1 MGDPRIGKEMSEED
15 SCNLLIHLQEVAA
28 SYARWAATHLAD
40 KNFEDSILFQQESAF
55 TSAYARKM
63 LFQLIGD
70 SYVEK
75 DIDWYALSTEVN

>member
-1 MGDPRIGKEMSEED
+1 MGNPRVGKEMSEED

-40 KNFEDSILFQQESAF
+40 RHFEDSVLFQGESAY

-63 LFQLIGD
+63 LFTLIGNG
-70 SYVEK
+70 EK
-75 DIDWYALSTEVN
+75 T